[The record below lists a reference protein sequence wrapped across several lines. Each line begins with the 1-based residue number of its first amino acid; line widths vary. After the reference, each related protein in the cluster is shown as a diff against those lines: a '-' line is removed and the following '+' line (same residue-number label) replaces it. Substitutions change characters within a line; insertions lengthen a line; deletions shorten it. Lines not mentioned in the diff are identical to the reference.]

1 MPWWLLDSDANNG
14 KWAEMTDKIGF
25 IGVGTMG
32 EPMCRNLA
40 KKSGLTVL
48 AADRDSVPLQR
59 LAADGVKAASLD
71 EIAASCKTILL
82 SLPGG
87 KEVEQVCLGT
97 GGGDGGLVSKVA
109 PGWTVIDCSTAPV
122 SLARRLYS
130 EFEGRA
136 TAFADAPVARTR
148 QAAIDGT
155 LSIMVGA
162 TEPTFARVEPLLR
175 TMASE
180 VTHCGEAGAGQ
191 AVKILNNMILFQ
203 TGVAL
208 AEGLSIARAHG
219 VDGKVLYETLTK
231 GSADSFALRNHGMK
245 AMLPGVFPERAFST
259 LYALKDLSYAIEMA
273 AEKGVPALGADVARE
288 VMERAVELGHG
299 AEYWPVLLRAIEDAT
314 KK

>member
-1 MPWWLLDSDANNG
+1 
-14 KWAEMTDKIGF
+14 MTDMIGF

-40 KKSGLTVL
+40 KKSGMTVL
-48 AADRDSVPLQR
+48 AADRDAAPLKR
-59 LAADGVKAASLD
+59 LEADGVKTASLD
-71 EIAASCKTILL
+71 EIATTCRTIFL

-87 KEVEQVCLGT
+87 KEVEQVCLG
-97 GGGDGGLVSKVA
+97 DGALLSKVK
-109 PGWTVIDCSTAPV
+109 PGWTVVDLSTAPV
-122 SLARRLYS
+122 SLARRLYAVLES
-130 EFEGRA
+130 QA

-155 LSIMVGA
+155 LSIMVGS
-162 TEPTFARVEPLLR
+162 TPETFARIEPLLR
-175 TMASE
+175 HMASE

-208 AEGLSIARAHG
+208 AEALGIARAHG
-219 VDGKVLYETLTK
+219 VDGKVLFETLTK

-259 LYALKDLSYAIEMA
+259 EYALKDLSYAIEMG
-273 AEKGVPALGADVARE
+273 EQHGVPGLGADVARE

-299 AEYWPVLLRAIEDAT
+299 KEYWPVLLKAIEDAT
-314 KK
+314 GKG

>member
-1 MPWWLLDSDANNG
+1 
-14 KWAEMTDKIGF
+14 MTDKIGF

-48 AADRDSVPLQR
+48 AADRDAAPLQR
-59 LAADGVKAASLD
+59 LAADGVKTASLD
-71 EIAASCKTILL
+71 EIAANCTTIFL

-87 KEVEQVCLGT
+87 KEVEQVCLGE
-97 GGGDGGLVSKVA
+97 GGLSSRA
-109 PGWTVIDCSTAPV
+109 RLGWTVIDCSTAPV
-122 SLARRLYS
+122 SLARKLYA

-162 TEPTFARVEPLLR
+162 TEPTFRRIEPLLR

-259 LYALKDLSYAIEMA
+259 EYALKDLGYAIQMA
-273 AEKGVPALGADVARE
+273 EEKGVPALGADVARE
-288 VMERAVELGHG
+288 IMERAVQLGHG
-299 AEYWPVLLRAIEDAT
+299 AEYWPVLLRAIEDGT
-314 KK
+314 KKG

>member
-1 MPWWLLDSDANNG
+1 
-14 KWAEMTDKIGF
+14 
-25 IGVGTMG
+25 VGTMG

-40 KKSGLTVL
+40 KKSGFTVL
-48 AADRDSVPLQR
+48 AADRDSAPLQR
-59 LAADGVKAASLD
+59 LAADGVKTASLD

-87 KEVEQVCLGT
+87 KEVEQVCLGE
-97 GGGDGGLVSKVA
+97 GGLVSKVA
-109 PGWTVIDCSTAPV
+109 LGWTVIDCSTAPV

-136 TAFADAPVARTR
+136 SAFADAPVARTR

-162 TEPTFARVEPLLR
+162 TEPTFARIEPLLR

-245 AMLPGVFPERAFST
+245 AMLPGAFPERAFST

-273 AEKGVPALGADVARE
+273 AEKGVPALGTDVARE

-299 AEYWPVLLRAIEDAT
+299 AEYWPVLLRAIEDGT

>member
-1 MPWWLLDSDANNG
+1 
-14 KWAEMTDKIGF
+14 MTDRIGF

-40 KKSGLTVL
+40 KKSGLPVL
-48 AADRDSVPLQR
+48 AADRDPAPLQR
-59 LAADGVKAASLD
+59 LAADGVTAATVD
-71 EIAASCKTILL
+71 EIAEQCRTIFL

-87 KEVEQVCLGT
+87 KEVEQVCLGS
-97 GGGDGGLVSKVA
+97 GGLVSKA
-109 PGWTVIDCSTAPV
+109 KLGWTVVDLSTAPV
-122 SLARRLYS
+122 SLARRLYA

-136 TAFADAPVARTR
+136 SAFADAPVARTR

-155 LSIMVGA
+155 LSIMVGG
-162 TEPTFARVEPLLR
+162 TESCFRRIEPLLR

-191 AVKILNNMILFQ
+191 AVKLLNNMILFQ

-208 AEGLSIARAHG
+208 AEALAIARAHG
-219 VDGKVLYETLTK
+219 VDGKVLFETLTK

-259 LYALKDLSYAIEMA
+259 EYAMKDLSYAIEMA
-273 AEKGVPALGADVARE
+273 EEKGVPALGSDVVRE
-288 VMERAVELGHG
+288 LMERAVELGHG
-299 AEYWPVLLRAIEDAT
+299 REYWPVILRSIEDAT
-314 KK
+314 KKG